1 MFFCENKHSR
11 YQSLCRI
18 KVTFILHTKHG
29 RNSANLLPEGG
40 GSSFFSRQKKN
51 GGVGRKREAQEC
63 PISKCYSFHSLL
75 PSPFADV
82 KGEEFLHIS
91 AQTFFD
97 NLEETRGGGERE
109 KEKRTGKYSKRHEEK
124 REQGNLCIN
133 ACKNQGEEGTNMP
146 FAPRREKTQ
155 KERKALLLRVA
166 IDLRLRLETRAPAH
180 SSPKFRN
187 PLSHI
192 VRLSARLPV

>member
-1 MFFCENKHSR
+1 MALLFFPAR
-11 YQSLCRI
+11 
-18 KVTFILHTKHG
+18 
-29 RNSANLLPEGG
+29 
-40 GSSFFSRQKKN
+40 KKN
-51 GGVGRKREAQEC
+51 GGVGRKRKAQEC

-97 NLEETRGGGERE
+97 NLEETRGGE
-109 KEKRTGKYSKRHEEK
+109 KGKRKSGQGNIRKDMRRKG
-124 REQGNLCIN
+124 EQGNLCIN

-180 SSPKFRN
+180 SSPNFEIHY
-187 PLSHI
+187 PI
-192 VRLSARLPV
+192 